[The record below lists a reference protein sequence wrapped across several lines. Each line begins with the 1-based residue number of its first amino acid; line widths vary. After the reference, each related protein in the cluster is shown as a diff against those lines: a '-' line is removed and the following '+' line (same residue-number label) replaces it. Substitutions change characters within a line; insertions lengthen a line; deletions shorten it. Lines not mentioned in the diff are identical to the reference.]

1 MIERLP
7 GLTARLCARILAL
20 LLALPLALLATSARA
35 ETDIIELQRLD
46 YVLSDSAAKPE
57 TGWRAGHTWMG
68 WPMGRRDLQ
77 GRPVTTVWARMTFD
91 RGQLPGGKLALVT
104 TDNCD
109 RLRIFLNGHEVFRN
123 FADEQDQR
131 LGWYSP
137 YLVPLNEAWLYGR
150 HNEIV
155 VRIDGRN
162 NLTIGR
168 YRIGTAAAAGHL
180 YSVQRFW
187 HYHAVQFADFTV
199 LVIAVAALLM
209 WLARR
214 QEIELL
220 ILAINGFAWGSFA
233 LFFVLDRPFIDPWTH
248 EQIGTAVW
256 FVAMVTSLA
265 YMAFVIDR
273 DKARTIAPYHLVCST
288 ALYAATL
295 LLPGRY
301 VVLSLMEGY
310 LVAVS
315 VSILA
320 AAGYVG
326 LRRPGE
332 RGRMIGL
339 LAMLLLCLVGA
350 VHDVGSQWFV
360 RWWRGLEFQTTA
372 FAGFVFCV
380 YFILAFGQR
389 SAKAFADLE
398 QSNQLLEQRVADA
411 RARLAESEAL
421 RREAEVARAVDS
433 ERTRIM
439 REVHDGV
446 GSNLVSA
453 LAAAEHSSANPA
465 TIDTIKRALANL
477 RLAVD
482 SLEPVEGD
490 IVLLLASF
498 RHRMEPGIKAAGWQ
512 LQWSMADLPPLPW
525 LDTAGALDLLRICQ
539 EALANALT
547 HSRGQVIAVRS
558 EPGEQQGRSG
568 ITITLTDDGVGIA
581 GKAAQAGGDR
591 IASRSGKGLANMTAR
606 ARALGGHLK
615 IGPGEHGG
623 TRLTLWLPLVKRTRP
638 EPPGTPQQPPMALPS

>member
-1 MIERLP
+1 MTGRAQNLP
-7 GLTARLCARILAL
+7 ARLYARTLAL
-20 LLALPLALLATSARA
+20 LLALPLALLANAARA
-35 ETDIIELQRLD
+35 ETDMVELQRLD
-46 YVLSDSAAKPE
+46 YVLSDSSTKPDA
-57 TGWRAGHTWMG
+57 GWRAGHTWMG

-91 RGQLPGGKLALVT
+91 RGQLPAGKLALVT

-109 RLRIFLNGHEVFRN
+109 RVRIFLNGHEVFRN
-123 FADEQDQR
+123 YNDDHDQR

-137 YLVPLNEAWLYGR
+137 YLVPLNDAWLYGR
-150 HNEIV
+150 QNEIV

-168 YRIGTAAAAGHL
+168 YRIGTVGAAAHL
-180 YSVQRFW
+180 YGVQRFW

-199 LVIAVAALLM
+199 LVIAMAALLM

-273 DKARTIAPYHLVCST
+273 DKARIIAPYHFACST

-301 VVLSLMEGY
+301 GVLILMEGY

-332 RGRMIGL
+332 RWRMIGL
-339 LAMLLLCLVGA
+339 LAMLLLCLAGA

-389 SAKAFADLE
+389 AAKAFADLE
-398 QSNQLLEQRVADA
+398 QSNEMLEHRVADA

-512 LQWSMADLPPLPW
+512 LEWSMADLPPLPW
-525 LDTAGALDLLRICQ
+525 LDTGGALNLLRICQ

-547 HSRGQVIAVRS
+547 HSRGRVIALRS
-558 EPGEQQGRSG
+558 EPGERQGRSG
-568 ITITLTDDGVGIA
+568 ISITLSDDGVGIPV
-581 GKAAQAGGDR
+581 KAAPAGGGR
-591 IASRSGKGLANMTAR
+591 TESRSGKGLANMTAR
-606 ARALGGHLK
+606 ARALGGHLH
-615 IGPGEHGG
+615 IGSGERGG
-623 TRLTLWLPLVKRTRP
+623 TRLTLWLPLVRRTKPDRSGLS
-638 EPPGTPQQPPMALPS
+638 EQQPAAPIF

>member
-1 MIERLP
+1 MTGRAQNLP
-7 GLTARLCARILAL
+7 ARLYARILAL
-20 LLALPLALLATSARA
+20 LLALPLALLANAARA
-35 ETDIIELQRLD
+35 ETEMVELQRLD
-46 YVLSDSAAKPE
+46 YVLSDSSTKPDA
-57 TGWRAGHTWMG
+57 GWRAGHTWMG

-91 RGQLPGGKLALVT
+91 RGQLPAGKLALVT

-109 RLRIFLNGHEVFRN
+109 RVRIFLNGHEVFRN
-123 FADEQDQR
+123 YNDDHDQR

-137 YLVPLNEAWLYGR
+137 YLVPLNDAWLYGR
-150 HNEIV
+150 QNEIV

-168 YRIGTAAAAGHL
+168 YRIGTVGAAAHL
-180 YSVQRFW
+180 YGVQRFW

-199 LVIAVAALLM
+199 LVIAMAALLM

-273 DKARTIAPYHLVCST
+273 DKARIIAPYHFACST

-301 VVLSLMEGY
+301 GVLILMEGY

-332 RGRMIGL
+332 RWRMIGL
-339 LAMLLLCLVGA
+339 LAMLLLCLAGA

-389 SAKAFADLE
+389 AAKAFADLE
-398 QSNQLLEQRVADA
+398 QSNEMLEHRVADA

-512 LQWSMADLPPLPW
+512 LEWSMADLPPLPW
-525 LDTAGALDLLRICQ
+525 LDTGGALNLLRICQ

-547 HSRGQVIAVRS
+547 HSRGRVIALRS
-558 EPGEQQGRSG
+558 EPGERQGRSG
-568 ITITLTDDGVGIA
+568 ISITLSDDGVGIPV
-581 GKAAQAGGDR
+581 KAAPAGGGR
-591 IASRSGKGLANMTAR
+591 TESRSGKGLANMTAR
-606 ARALGGHLK
+606 ARALGGHLH
-615 IGPGEHGG
+615 IGSGERGG
-623 TRLTLWLPLVKRTRP
+623 TRLTLWLPLVRRTKPDRSGLS
-638 EPPGTPQQPPMALPS
+638 EQQPAAPIF

>member
-1 MIERLP
+1 MTGRAQNLP
-7 GLTARLCARILAL
+7 ARLYARTLAL
-20 LLALPLALLATSARA
+20 LLALPLALLANAARA
-35 ETDIIELQRLD
+35 ETDMVELQRLD
-46 YVLSDSAAKPE
+46 YVLSDSSTKPDA
-57 TGWRAGHTWMG
+57 GWRAGHTWMG

-91 RGQLPGGKLALVT
+91 RGQLPAGKLALVT

-109 RLRIFLNGHEVFRN
+109 RVRIFLNGHEVFRN
-123 FADEQDQR
+123 YNDDHDQR

-137 YLVPLNEAWLYGR
+137 YLVPLNDAWLYGR
-150 HNEIV
+150 QNEIV

-168 YRIGTAAAAGHL
+168 YRIGTVGAAAHL
-180 YSVQRFW
+180 YGVQRFW

-199 LVIAVAALLM
+199 LVIAMAALLM

-273 DKARTIAPYHLVCST
+273 DKARIIAPYHFACST

-301 VVLSLMEGY
+301 GVLILMEGY

-332 RGRMIGL
+332 RWRMIGL
-339 LAMLLLCLVGA
+339 LAMLLLCLAGA

-389 SAKAFADLE
+389 AAKAFADLE
-398 QSNQLLEQRVADA
+398 QSNEMLEHRVADA

-512 LQWSMADLPPLPW
+512 LEWSMADLPPLPW
-525 LDTAGALDLLRICQ
+525 LDTGGALNLLRICQ

-547 HSRGQVIAVRS
+547 HSRGRVIALRS
-558 EPGEQQGRSG
+558 EPGERQGRSG
-568 ITITLTDDGVGIA
+568 ISITLSDDGVGIPV
-581 GKAAQAGGDR
+581 KAAPAGGGR
-591 IASRSGKGLANMTAR
+591 TESRSGKGLANMTAR
-606 ARALGGHLK
+606 ARALGGHLH
-615 IGPGEHGG
+615 IGSGEHGG
-623 TRLTLWLPLVKRTRP
+623 TRLTLWLPLVRRTKPDRSGLS
-638 EPPGTPQQPPMALPS
+638 EQQPAAPIF